1 MRMCLFLLACCALS
15 SCEKRTIIQSNDPD
29 LVHIQERTNEL
40 KLASISIMDRNGLS
54 ETISTK
60 ERLKNYETS
69 NFLTAQPY
77 QKVLRVF
84 AKNKQGD
91 SLSIITSYYPTGQI
105 RQFLECSNGRAHGR
119 YLEWH
124 ANGQKKL
131 QSSILGGIA
140 DLDEKSQTTW
150 AFHENSYCWDEEGN
164 CIADIPYSQG
174 ILEGVSRYYYPS
186 GALSQAIPYH
196 KGEIEGDLLSYDE
209 DGTLL
214 ESTHY
219 SKGIK
224 CGKSLG
230 FWPGQKPQWDEDW
243 QNDLLQDGK
252 YYNQDSS
259 IVCAVEKGNGKRC
272 IFGDEGPLEIQ
283 EYKNSRPEGEVIIY
297 DEKGTIT
304 RRLFVKDGEKHGEET
319 YYWQSKP
326 SQPKLVIQWNNG
338 QVHGTVKTWYEN
350 GTPESSREM
359 SRNLKQG
366 TLTGWYTNGELMLI
380 EEYEKDRLVRGDYIK
395 KGSSL
400 PITKIRDGKGVATF
414 FDNDG
419 TFRTR
424 VTYHDGK
431 PVVDDLLSER

>member
-1 MRMCLFLLACCALS
+1 MNRCLLILVCCALT

-40 KLASISIMDRNGLS
+40 KLVSISIMDRNGLS
-54 ETISTK
+54 ETVSAK
-60 ERLKNYETS
+60 ERLKNYESS

-124 ANGQKKL
+124 TNGQKKL
-131 QSSILGGIA
+131 QSSVLGGAA

-150 AFHENSYCWDEEGN
+150 AFHETSYCWDEEGN
-164 CIADIPYSQG
+164 LIADMPYSQG
-174 ILEGVSRYYYPS
+174 ILEGVSRYFYSS

-196 KGEIEGDLLSYDE
+196 KGEIEGDSLSYDE

-224 CGKSLG
+224 TGKSLG
-230 FWPGQKPQWDEDW
+230 FWPGSKPQWDELW
-243 QNDLLQDGK
+243 QNDLLQEGK
-252 YYNQDSS
+252 YFTQDATLVST
-259 IVCAVEKGNGKRC
+259 VEKGAGKRC
-272 IFGDEGPLEIQ
+272 IFGDEGPLELQ
-283 EYKNSRPEGEVIIY
+283 EYKNGLPEGEVIIY
-297 DEKGTIT
+297 DDKGTII
-304 RRLFVKDGEKHGEET
+304 RRIFVKDGEKHGDEI
-319 YYWQSKP
+319 YYWPTKP
-326 SQPKLVIQWNNG
+326 SQPKLIIQWDNG

-366 TLTGWYTNGELMLI
+366 TLTGWYKDGQLMLI
-380 EEYEKDRLVRGDYIK
+380 EEYEKDRLIRGDYLK
-395 KGSSL
+395 KGTSL
-400 PITKIRDGKGVATF
+400 PITKVRDGKGIATF

-419 TFRTR
+419 TFRSR
-424 VTYHDGK
+424 VTYQDGK
-431 PVVDDLLSER
+431 PVLDDLLSER